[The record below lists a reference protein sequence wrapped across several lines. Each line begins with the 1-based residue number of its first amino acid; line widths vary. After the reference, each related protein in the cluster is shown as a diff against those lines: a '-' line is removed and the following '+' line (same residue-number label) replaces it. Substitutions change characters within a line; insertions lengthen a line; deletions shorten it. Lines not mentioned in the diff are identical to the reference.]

1 MNINTMI
8 ACNTCGAETHCRI
21 GMSNRRFQPLSFL
34 CEGCG
39 VAIEIDIKD
48 MVGSG
53 LRNAVEI
60 PFERGSLDQK
70 NRFFIDLHLDFP
82 IWSNTYVM
90 GRTPYLVASGMVDKD
105 KILINGIP
113 AVEIFRIR
121 LDFLNHFGERFN
133 EVKQLLKL
141 YPRSNKELFR
151 KKAIEFLGG
160 EHANSLAPE
169 DINVLLYTVLSRVS
183 LAFLEE
189 ETVKEVTGRYPEI
202 IIHLAKTHRE
212 KFDEFYS
219 YIKETGFL
227 DGLQR
232 DCLSLY
238 SRIFELELY
247 LRPAIF
253 LDFCT
258 GQESKKSS
266 AKISRLGFDSCKDM
280 YKDLSEIVGRQLA
293 LVAGINNLIH
303 RGDYNSFLPSKDGPA
318 LSSLDKFANKVL
330 SEKIKYLD
338 GCWYKLD
345 EGLLDTDV
353 RNSIAHYTFEYND
366 LTQIITCYPS
376 KEGLRQENKIE
387 INFLNFMRMILIQFR
402 EMHYL
407 HHLIKALYYYEYLI
421 LSKSN

>member
-1 MNINTMI
+1 MNTNTMI
-8 ACNTCGAETHCRI
+8 VCDTCGAETHCRI

-48 MVGSG
+48 MVGTA
-53 LRNAVEI
+53 LRNAKEI
-60 PFERGSLDQK
+60 PFERDSLEQK
-70 NRFFIDLHLDFP
+70 KRFFIDLHLDFP
-82 IWSNTYVM
+82 IWSQTYVM
-90 GRTPYLVASGMVDKD
+90 GKTPYLVACGMVDKD
-105 KILINGIP
+105 KIHINGVP

-121 LDFLNHFGERFN
+121 LDFLNYFGERFN

-141 YPRSNKELFR
+141 YPRNNKELFR
-151 KKAIEFLGG
+151 KKAIEFLEG
-160 EHANSLAPE
+160 EHTNSLAPQ
-169 DINVLLYTVLSRVS
+169 DINALLYTVLSRVS
-183 LAFLEE
+183 LAFLEQ
-189 ETVKEVTGRYPEI
+189 ETVREVAGRYPEI
-202 IIHLAKTHRE
+202 IIHLAQTRRE
-212 KFDEFYS
+212 KFDEFYR

-227 DGLQR
+227 NGLQR

-238 SRIFELELY
+238 GRIFELELY

-266 AKISRLGFDSCKDM
+266 AKISKLGFDSCKDM

-303 RGDYNSFLPSKDGPA
+303 RGDHNSFLPSKDGPA

-330 SEKIKYLD
+330 SEKLKYLD
-338 GCWYKLD
+338 DCWYKLD
-345 EGLLDTDV
+345 EGLLDTDI
-353 RNSIAHYTFEYND
+353 RNSIAHYTFEYD
-366 LTQIITCYPS
+366 DSTQMITCYPS
-376 KEGLRQENKIE
+376 KEGLRQENKVE

-421 LSKSN
+421 INK

>member
-8 ACNTCGAETHCRI
+8 VCDTCGAETHCRI

-48 MVGSG
+48 MGGSA
-53 LRNAVEI
+53 LRNAKEI
-60 PFERGSLDQK
+60 PFERDSIGK
-70 NRFFIDLHLDFP
+70 NNRFFIDLHLDFP
-82 IWSNTYVM
+82 IWSQTYVM

-105 KILINGIP
+105 KIFINGIP

-141 YPRSNKELFR
+141 YSRSNKELFR
-151 KKAIEFLGG
+151 RKAVEFLEE
-160 EHANSLAPE
+160 EHTNSLAPQ
-169 DINVLLYTVLSRVS
+169 DINALLYTVLSRVT

-189 ETVKEVTGRYPEI
+189 ETVREVSSRYPEI
-202 IIHLAKTHRE
+202 IIHLAQTHRE
-212 KFDEFYS
+212 KLDEFYN

-227 DGLQR
+227 NGLQR

-238 SRIFELELY
+238 GRIFELELY

-253 LDFCT
+253 LDFCS

-266 AKISRLGFDSCKDM
+266 AKISKLGFDTCKDM
-280 YKDLSEIVGRQLA
+280 YKDLSEVVGRQLA

-303 RGDYNSFLPSKDGPA
+303 RGDHNAFLPSKDGPA

-330 SEKIKYLD
+330 SEKLKYLD
-338 GCWYKLD
+338 DCWYKLD
-345 EGLLDTDV
+345 DGLLDTDI
-353 RNSIAHYTFEYND
+353 RNSIAHHTFEFND
-366 LTQIITCYPS
+366 LTQMITCYPS

-387 INFLNFMRMILIQFR
+387 INFLTFMRMILIQFR

-421 LSKSN
+421 INR

>member
-1 MNINTMI
+1 MNINTI
-8 ACNTCGAETHCRI
+8 LACATCEAETHCRI
-21 GMSNRRFQPLSFL
+21 GMSNRKFQPLSFL

-39 VAIEIDIKD
+39 GAIEIDIKD

-53 LRNAVEI
+53 LRNAVEVQ
-60 PFERGSLDQK
+60 FERDSLGEHD
-70 NRFFIDLHLDFP
+70 RFFIDLHLDFP
-82 IWSNTYVM
+82 IWSTTYVM
-90 GRTPYLVASGMVDKD
+90 GKTPYFVAIEMVDKD
-105 KILINGIP
+105 KTFINGIP

-121 LDFLNHFGERFN
+121 LDILNHFGEKFN

-141 YPRSNKELFR
+141 YPKNNKELFR
-151 KKAIEFLGG
+151 KKAIEFLKE
-160 EHANSLAPE
+160 EHSPSLAPQ
-169 DINVLLYTVLSRVS
+169 DINLLLYTVLSRVS

-189 ETVKEVTGRYPEI
+189 ETVKEVTSGYPQI
-202 IIHLAKTHRE
+202 IMQLAQTHRE
-212 KFDEFYS
+212 KLDEFYN

-238 SRIFELELY
+238 GRIFELELY

-258 GQESKKSS
+258 GQEGKKSS
-266 AKISRLGFDSCKDM
+266 AKISKLGFESCKDM

-303 RGDYNSFLPSKDGPA
+303 RGDHNSFLPSKDGPA

-330 SEKIKYLD
+330 SEKLKYLD
-338 GCWYKLD
+338 ECWYKLD
-345 EGLLDTDV
+345 EGLWNTDI
-353 RNSIAHYTFEYND
+353 RNSIAHYTFEYNE

-387 INFLNFMRMILIQFR
+387 INFLSFMRTILIQFR

-421 LSKSN
+421 LSK